1 MDTFYCE
8 ILSGGVELKSLLKSI
23 SWLEKLK
30 WKNAKDKI
38 ERILSQTFNNEP
50 KNNSI
55 WRKK

>member
-30 WKNAKDKI
+30 WRNAKDKI
-38 ERILSQTFNNEP
+38 ERKLSQTFNNEP